1 MNHFLSALRRRGS
14 SARILSFGPAIA
26 LAVALAPS
34 ALAQAKGQRPVAAP
48 EPLSEKP
55 AAKPPVRLPLGIWP
69 WINEIRTGQP
79 GPDLD
84 EYFELEGPAGLS
96 LDGVWY
102 LVIGDDDGAVPPEG
116 NGTIE
121 VAIDLSGLVMPEDGF
136 LVVGEPTMTV
146 GVPDFATSLNF
157 EDNDNVT
164 HLLVVNFTGTVGQD
178 LDTND
183 DGTLDLTPWGEIV
196 SSVGLVAVPNPDGIV
211 GNFLYATTLVGP
223 DGPTAPAHSYL
234 CADGPEWA
242 FGPSDPLAGEDT
254 VGAANPECGLGP
266 VDPVISEIRIDMPGG
281 DNDEYFELKAPAG
294 TPLDGLTYLVIGDG
308 AAGSGVI
315 EAIVSLDGQSI
326 PADEHF
332 LVAESTFTLGGA
344 IPNLVVGATGLNFE
358 NTDNVTHLLVRG
370 FTGANNQDL
379 DTNDDGV
386 LDVTPWEAIVDSV
399 ALVTP
404 TVPPAGGDHI
414 YSTTIVGPDGPFVP
428 GHAYLCPNVDAW
440 KVGSFATGVTDTP
453 GEANLECSF
462 CGSTIAGSCFTVHE
476 TAGCD
481 IAEVCGTVC
490 IFDPA
495 CCEVGWDQECVDAAI
510 SLFSTTSASLPVF
523 RLNEVRT
530 GQSGP
535 DNDEYVELW
544 AEPGTSTTG
553 LWVLQVAGAPGDTD
567 GRIVSASP
575 LRGGIVPADGYLV
588 LAESS
593 FTMGSPDLVASN
605 LNFIENRTSTILVVS
620 DFIGFINQDIDTD
633 NDCTPDVTP
642 WGTVLSGL
650 TMRGDDLFCGYDEA
664 VIATLGQ
671 FPAAHAYRCVP
682 DGTWTAGVF
691 ETVVEDTPG
700 AANPACPEP
709 PVCGTGPDC
718 LTAHEGPGCSDES
731 CCDSVCVIDPSC
743 CEANWDA
750 ACVEEAQS
758 TCYPTAVPDAFMS
771 EVRTDQLEADNDE
784 YFEIAG
790 APGTELNGATLIIIG
805 DGLAVQGSGVIEA
818 VVPLT
823 GSVIPADGFLLAA
836 KSTFTL
842 GGAVPDLLLP
852 TNVAFENSDNVTFL
866 LVFGFTGALDQDLDT
881 NDDGTLDLTPWDVII
896 HDFALVGTQVPP
908 TGTGDWVYS
917 ENRAGPS
924 GTFVASHVK
933 YCPSTEILTLG
944 NFDPALSDDSPGAPN
959 GDCNY
964 EVVCPGD
971 LDGDG
976 TVGAADLTILLGSW
990 GGTGVAD
997 LDGDGIVG
1005 ASDLT
1010 VLLSGWGPC
1019 D

>member
-1 MNHFLSALRRRGS
+1 MNHTLSALRRRGS
-14 SARILSFGPAIA
+14 SALVPSIA

-34 ALAQAKGQRPVAAP
+34 ALAQSKA
-48 EPLSEKP
+48 KP
-55 AAKPPVRLPLGIWP
+55 AAIAAEPVSVERERDETPVMRLPLAAVAS
-69 WINEIRTGQP
+69 INEIRTGQP

-84 EYFELEGPAGLS
+84 EYFELKGVPGTS

-121 VAIDLSGLVMPEDGF
+121 AAIDLSGLVIPEDGF
-136 LVVGEPTMTV
+136 LVVAEGAFSLGT
-146 GVPDFATSLNF
+146 PDFVTNLNF

-164 HLLVVNFTGTVGQD
+164 HLLVMNFTGSVGQD

-183 DGTLDLTPWGEIV
+183 DGTLDLTPWSEIL
-196 SSVGLVAVPNPDGIV
+196 SGIGLMAVLNPDGVV
-211 GNFLYATTLVGP
+211 GNFVYTPTLVGP
-223 DGPTAPAHSYL
+223 DGPTAPAHAYL

-242 FGPSDPLAGEDT
+242 FGPADPLAGEDT
-254 VGAANPECGLGP
+254 AGAANPECGLGP
-266 VDPVISEIRIDMPGG
+266 VDPVISEIRIDMPGA

-294 TPLDGLTYLVIGDG
+294 TSLDGLTYLVIGDG
-308 AAGSGVI
+308 AGGSGVI
-315 EAIVSLDGQSI
+315 EAIVSLDGQVI

-358 NTDNVTHLLVRG
+358 NGDNVTHLLVRG
-370 FTGANNQDL
+370 FTGSNNQDL

-386 LDVTPWEAIVDSV
+386 LDLIPWEAIVDDV
-399 ALVTP
+399 AMVTA
-404 TVPPAGGDHI
+404 TLPPAGGDYV
-414 YSTTIVGPDGPFVP
+414 YSTTRVGPDGAFVP

-453 GEANLECSF
+453 GAPNLDCSF
-462 CGSTIAGSCFTVHE
+462 CGSTIAGSCFTVH
-476 TAGCD
+476 ANGGCD
-481 IAEVCGTVC
+481 IAEVCGTICVA
-490 IFDPA
+490 DPT
-495 CCEVGWDQECVDAAI
+495 CCDVGWDQECVNAAV
-510 SLFSTTSASLPVF
+510 SLFSTSASLPVF

-588 LAESS
+588 LAEST

-664 VIATLGQ
+664 VIPTLGE
-671 FPAAHAYRCVP
+671 FPAAHAFRCVP
-682 DGTWTAGVF
+682 EGTWTAGVF
-691 ETVVEDTPG
+691 ETVAEDTPG

-718 LTAHEGPGCSDES
+718 LTAHAAGGCSDES
-731 CCDSVCVIDPSC
+731 CCESVCVIDPSC
-743 CEANWDA
+743 CETAWDA
-750 ACVEEAQS
+750 ACVKEAQS
-758 TCYPTAVPDAFMS
+758 TCYPTTVPVVFMS
-771 EVRTDQLEADNDE
+771 EVRTDQIGADNDE
-784 YFEIAG
+784 YFELSG

-805 DGLAVQGSGVIEA
+805 DGLAVQGSGVIET

-823 GSVIPADGFLLAA
+823 GSVIPADGFFLAA

-842 GGAVPDLLLP
+842 GGALPDLICP
-852 TNVAFENSDNVTFL
+852 SSTAFENSDNVTFL
-866 LVFGFTGALDQDLDT
+866 LVFGFTGAIDQDLDT

-917 ENRAGPS
+917 ENRAGPA

-933 YCPSTEILTLG
+933 YCPTTEILTVG
-944 NFDPALSDDSPGAPN
+944 NFDPTLGDDSPGLPN
-959 GDCNY
+959 ADCNY
-964 EVVCPGD
+964 GAVCPGD
-971 LDGDG
+971 LNNDGI
-976 TVGAADLTILLGSW
+976 VGAPDLAILLGAW
-990 GGTGVAD
+990 GGPGPAD